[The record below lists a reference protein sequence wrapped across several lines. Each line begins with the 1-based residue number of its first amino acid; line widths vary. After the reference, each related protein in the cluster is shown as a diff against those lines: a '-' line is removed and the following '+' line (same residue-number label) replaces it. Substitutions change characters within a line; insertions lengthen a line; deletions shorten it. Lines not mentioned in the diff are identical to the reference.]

1 MGTVTFFHPNT
12 SLMFSKL
19 RQKYHFCQFKDSFAQ
34 LWTHFTKHLNK
45 KIKKKTCRFSGAKL
59 KITFRFIVK
68 RSCFKVEQTPLKL
81 VFVSEWLSSS
91 ALRGTGGTVCSHTEG
106 VNIAR
111 RDWRCNGVLKV
122 TPVCRLRSVIKT
134 DLRSVVRV
142 WRGPP
147 QEPFN
152 QPVTLTKCECLGVCA
167 CVRASARPLSESK
180 FNRMTEDSSL

>member
-12 SLMFSKL
+12 SLMFPNSDRKIISINFKIPLHNFEHIL
-19 RQKYHFCQFKDSFAQ
+19 RNTS
-34 LWTHFTKHLNK
+34 
-45 KIKKKTCRFSGAKL
+45 IKKTKKTRRFNGAKL
-59 KITFRFIVK
+59 KITLRFIVK

-111 RDWRCNGVLKV
+111 SDWRCNGVLKV

-142 WRGPP
+142 WRGSP
-147 QEPFN
+147 QEQFN

-167 CVRASARPLSESK
+167 CECETSK
-180 FNRMTEDSSL
+180 WE

>member
-1 MGTVTFFHPNT
+1 MNSNKPLKRHQWAQWPFFTPTPLWWFQNSDRNIISVNLKIPLHNFEHILRNT
-12 SLMFSKL
+12 SIKE
-19 RQKYHFCQFKDSFAQ
+19 
-34 LWTHFTKHLNK
+34 K
-45 KIKKKTCRFSGAKL
+45 KMRRFSGAKL

-111 RDWRCNGVLKV
+111 SDWRCNGVLKV

-142 WRGPP
+142 WRGSP
-147 QEPFN
+147 QEQFS
-152 QPVTLTKCECLGVCA
+152 QPVTLTKCECLGVRA
-167 CVRASARPLSESK
+167 CECETSK
-180 FNRMTEDSSL
+180 WE